1 MGRPTSFHPDETVL
15 WDLAYLGHSD
25 RQIALAIGCHPS
37 VISRRPDLRGVID
50 RARTERAAAIAML
63 WGRSSGGA
71 LRDDRRA
78 GGLTE
83 LVAAAER
90 RSIRRAK
97 PRS

>member
-1 MGRPTSFHPDETVL
+1 MGRPITVNPDETVL

-63 WGRSSGGA
+63 WGQRLGRGS
-71 LRDDRRA
+71 A
-78 GGLTE
+78 G
-83 LVAAAER
+83 
-90 RSIRRAK
+90 
-97 PRS
+97 